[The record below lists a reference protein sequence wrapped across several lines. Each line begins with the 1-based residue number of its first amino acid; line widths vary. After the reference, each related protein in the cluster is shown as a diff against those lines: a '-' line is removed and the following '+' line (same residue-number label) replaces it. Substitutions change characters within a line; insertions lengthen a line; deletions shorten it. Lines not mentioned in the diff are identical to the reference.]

1 MHTLIF
7 VIVLALYYG
16 NLYPV
21 NLPEYE
27 IEEQELYT
35 TKFIVYI
42 FYIFKLKFFDIIFS
56 LEKSLNVL
64 FQ

>member
-7 VIVLALYYG
+7 VIILALYYG
-16 NLYPV
+16 NLILG

-35 TKFIVYI
+35 TNTIVYI
-42 FYIFKLKFFDIIFS
+42 RHYKWSERTNLMVQIKLLAIQHYI
-56 LEKSLNVL
+56 
-64 FQ
+64 